1 MYVYMERTIYSWT
14 YVVGIKKGIALQKE
28 FKNFKVLSNP
38 NQFGAHILPGKIIL
52 SFALLL
58 SFALWRFDNVHH
70 VMCNI
75 ILTNFK
81 VVIKVR
87 F

>member
-1 MYVYMERTIYSWT
+1 MLDLLNICIRLNIC
-14 YVVGIKKGIALQKE
+14 IKKGIALRKE
-28 FKNFKVLSNP
+28 FKKFKVLCNP
-38 NQFGAHILPGKIIL
+38 NQFGAYIFPGKIIL
-52 SFALLL
+52 SFVLLL
-58 SFALWRFDNVHH
+58 SFTLWRFDNVLH

-81 VVIKVR
+81 VVIKVN